1 MSNDPTQH
9 TNAPAILVIAGSDSG
24 GGAGIQ
30 ADIKTASALGVHAA
44 CVITSVTAQNTLG
57 VNSVFDLPLDVI
69 EAQFDAV
76 LSDIDIGFA
85 KCGMLNSPDIMRLV
99 MAKLKEHDIP
109 FVLDTVMA
117 AEAGGSL
124 MQDEALDVLRTE
136 MIPAAYVITPNIHE
150 ASRITGTQIKYR
162 EDVYT
167 ALEKLARMGAR
178 SAIITGG
185 HFDATDY
192 LYTNDEHVSI
202 PGSFIEGGTHGS
214 GCTHASAIASNLCL
228 GYDLETSCRR
238 AKDFVTHA
246 IAASVPI
253 GHGAHPVNQ
262 SAHMIEMGERF
273 MALMDVREAVAL
285 LRASDTAHVLIPEV
299 RSNIGKAI
307 PNAVL
312 ESDVA
317 AVNGRMVDMRG
328 RIHPVGDVDFGASG
342 HVARII
348 LVVMGYDI
356 TRRSGMNIRYS
367 ERAVRVCEEM
377 GLRCATF
384 RRQDE
389 PDGVK
394 TMDWGVSSVI
404 EKLGYVP
411 DMIYDLGDVG
421 KEPMIRILGDNAV
434 DVAKVVVEIADRL

>member
-1 MSNDPTQH
+1 MNNNPTQH
-9 TNAPAILVIAGSDSG
+9 TNIPAILVIAGSDSG

-57 VNSVFDLPLDVI
+57 VHSVYDLPLDVI

-76 LSDIDIGFA
+76 LSDIEIGFA
-85 KCGMLNSPDIMRLV
+85 KCGMLNSPEIMRLV
-99 MAKLKEHDIP
+99 LAKLAEHDIP

-124 MQDEALDVLRTE
+124 MQDTAIDVLRDE
-136 MIPAAYVITPNIHE
+136 MIPTAYVITPNIHE
-150 ASRITGTQIKYR
+150 ASRLTGTQIKYR

-167 ALEKLARMGAR
+167 ALEKLVQMGAR
-178 SAIITGG
+178 SAVITGG

-202 PGSFIEGGTHGS
+202 PGSFIEGGTHGA
-214 GCTHASAIASNLCL
+214 GCSYATAITSYLCKGYALESACCS
-228 GYDLETSCRR
+228 

-246 IAASVPI
+246 IAASVAI

-262 SAHMIEMGERF
+262 SAYMIEMGERF
-273 MALMDVREAVAL
+273 MALSDVREAVEL
-285 LRASDTAHVLIPEV
+285 LVASDTAHVLIPEV

-307 PNAVL
+307 TNAVL

-328 RIHPVGDVDFGASG
+328 RIQPVGAVDFGASG

-356 TRRSGMNIRYS
+356 IRRSGMNIRYS
-367 ERAVRVCEEM
+367 EKAVQVCEEM
-377 GLRCATF
+377 GLRCASF

-389 PDGVK
+389 PANVK

-404 EKLGYVP
+404 ERLGYVP

-434 DVAKVVVEIADRL
+434 DVATVVVKIANRL

>member
-1 MSNDPTQH
+1 MSNNPTHH
-9 TNAPAILVIAGSDSG
+9 TNPPAILVIAGSDSG

-44 CVITSVTAQNTLG
+44 CVITSVTAQNTEG
-57 VNSVFDLPLDVI
+57 VNSIFDLPLDVI

-76 LSDIDIGFA
+76 LSDIEIGFA

-99 MAKLKEHDIP
+99 MAKLKEHEIP

-124 MQDEALDVLRTE
+124 MQDEALDVLREE
-136 MIPAAYVITPNIHE
+136 MIPTAYVITPNVHE
-150 ASRITGTQIKYR
+150 ASRISGTQIKYR

-167 ALEKLARMGAR
+167 ALEKLAEMGAH
-178 SAIITGG
+178 SAVITGG
-185 HFDATDY
+185 HFDAADY
-192 LYTNDEHVSI
+192 LYTNDEHVNI
-202 PGSFIEGGTHGS
+202 QGSFIEGGTHGA
-214 GCTHASAIASNLCL
+214 GCSYATAITSNLCK
-228 GYDLETSCRR
+228 GYGLEAACRN

-246 IAASVPI
+246 IANSVAI

-262 SAHMIEMGERF
+262 SAHIIEMGERF
-273 MALMDVREAVAL
+273 MALMDVREAVEL
-285 LRASDTAHVLIPEV
+285 LMSSDTAHVLIPEV
-299 RSNIGKAI
+299 RSNIGKGI

-328 RIHPVGDVDFGASG
+328 RIQPVGAVDFGASG

-348 LVVMGYDI
+348 LVVMGYD
-356 TRRSGMNIRYS
+356 TTKRSGMNIRYS
-367 ERAVRVCEEM
+367 EKAVQVCEEM
-377 GLRCATF
+377 GLSCASF

-389 PDGVK
+389 PPDVN

-404 EKLGYVP
+404 ERLGYVP
-411 DMIYDLGDVG
+411 DMIYDLGDIG
-421 KEPMIRILGDNAV
+421 KEPMIRIIGKNAYA
-434 DVAKVVVEIADRL
+434 VAKVVVEIADKL